1 MWTIKCLTALLI
13 YAAVSL
19 SLLSEEAE
27 YIMQGNITVNDILL
41 LLVHIKKLQTRK
53 CLIQNIENKI
63 RSQKFEISLGSVKLQ
78 TCCGQDHTMVMQRRE
93 GGGRFGHVSCG
104 EVISLFSLSLFFFLF
119 LRSSK

>member
-63 RSQKFEISLGSVKLQ
+63 RSQKFEISLGSV
-78 TCCGQDHTMVMQRRE
+78 
-93 GGGRFGHVSCG
+93 
-104 EVISLFSLSLFFFLF
+104 
-119 LRSSK
+119 